1 MTALKLLTVDDAT
14 LGKKSLNIDDLALK
28 AEDERLVVL
37 LSRNILKSMLEDY
50 NCSLARVRC
59 GDAKEHGTTSQ
70 ERVKQ
75 VVQLLTQE
83 KEIVRNALSLLE

>member
-1 MTALKLLTVDDAT
+1 
-14 LGKKSLNIDDLALK
+14 
-28 AEDERLVVL
+28 
-37 LSRNILKSMLEDY
+37 MLEDY